1 MKGLSRYIVNGSRLQ
16 IPFIAIQIAPLL
28 NWEYFVVFSAGL
40 GSVSQRELNGAIHS
54 GDLDGFEID
63 LSQKRSE
70 CKRSKRA
77 EIDLNESEIG
87 SKRVTLSQRPFTLE
101 DRSNCTRSI
110 SDWSSFALRKYI
122 TLV

>member
-87 SKRVTLSQRPFTLE
+87 SKWVRTLSQSGTWIDLRLIQVGSTLY
-101 DRSNCTRSI
+101 RGHSH
-110 SDWSSFALRKYI
+110 
-122 TLV
+122 